1 MPEGASKEQ
10 RVPKGASKEQRV
22 PEGASITVVG
32 GRARGSPRRFRQRWV
47 SPLLRRILLVNA
59 LPLALLVVSLLYLDQ
74 YQNGLLEAQ
83 VAALREQAKIYAGAI
98 GESAVIVSDPDNPR
112 LVPEIARPLLRRLTD
127 PTPDARA
134 KIYAPDG
141 TTVADSQVRDGPAA
155 ASSKPPLPPVDRGR
169 ILSVVGSVY
178 DFVLALVP
186 HGETVTK
193 VDVTPGARGPEWQ
206 PDVKEELRLQSAGN
220 SREMPP
226 YIRRTV
232 DNRLWVTVAEP
243 VERDKR
249 TVGIVLLTREARE
262 VEESLL
268 SIRLSIIA
276 LFGLALVLTVM
287 LSWYLSLTIARPI
300 LRLADAASEMREGK
314 GRSGSVSASLLARRD
329 EVGTLA
335 NAVSDSASALWERM
349 DAIERFAADVSH
361 ELKNPLSSIR
371 SAIETLTRIED
382 PARRRQLLTIIGQDV
397 MRLDRL
403 ISDVSDASRLDA
415 EMSRVTAEPIDVVPI
430 VRMLKEMDDATR
442 DPEHDP
448 GLDVEAPEAGMSV
461 LAVEDRLVQVLRN
474 LIGNAHS
481 FSPPKG
487 RIAVRVKDQAPLV
500 EISVED
506 EGPGIPEANLE
517 HIFDRFYSERPK
529 GEKFGQ
535 HSGLGL
541 SISRQ
546 IVEALQGQI
555 SAENVHDAAG
565 EVRGARFTVRLPKA

>member
-1 MPEGASKEQ
+1 
-10 RVPKGASKEQRV
+10 VPDG
-22 PEGASITVVG
+22 GTVSGISLTKHGPV
-32 GRARGSPRRFRQRWV
+32 RRFRQRWV

-59 LPLALLVVSLLYLDQ
+59 LPLALLVVALLYLDQ

-83 VAALREQAKIYAGAI
+83 VSALREQAKIYAGAI
-98 GESAVIVSDPDNPR
+98 GESAVLATDPDNPH

-141 TTVADSQVRDGPAA
+141 TVVADSQSRDVQGAGA
-155 ASSKPPLPPVDRGR
+155 NRPPLPPIDRGP
-169 ILSVVGSVY
+169 ILSLVGQVY
-178 DFVLALVP
+178 DFVLSLMP
-186 HGETVTK
+186 HRDPGTTV
-193 VDVTPGARGPEWQ
+193 DITPGARGPDWQ
-206 PDVKEELRLQSAGN
+206 PDVKEELRLQSNPN

-243 VERDKR
+243 VERDRR

-262 VEESLL
+262 VEESLQ

-276 LFGLALVLTVM
+276 LFGLALALTVL

-300 LRLADAASEMREGK
+300 LRLADAASDMREGK
-314 GRSGSVSASLLARRD
+314 GRTGSVPATLLMRRD
-329 EVGTLA
+329 EVGELA

-349 DAIERFAADVSH
+349 DATERFAADVAH

-371 SAIETLTRIED
+371 SAIETLMRIED
-382 PARRRQLLTIIGQDV
+382 PARRKQLLTIIGQDV

-403 ISDVSDASRLDA
+403 ISDVSDASRVDA
-415 EMSRVTAEPIDVVPI
+415 EMSRVTARAVDVVPI
-430 VRMLKEMDDATR
+430 VRTLKELDDATR
-442 DPEHDP
+442 DPDNDP
-448 GLDVEAPEAGMSV
+448 GLDVVAPPAGMEV

-481 FSPPKG
+481 FSPRQG
-487 RIAVRVKDQAPLV
+487 RILVRVRDADPLV

-506 EGPGIPEANLE
+506 QGPGIPDANLE
-517 HIFDRFYSERPK
+517 HIFDRFYSERPH

-546 IVEALQGQI
+546 IVEALHGQI
-555 SAENVHDAAG
+555 SAENVRDAAG
-565 EVRGARFTVRLPKA
+565 KVLGARFIVRLPKA